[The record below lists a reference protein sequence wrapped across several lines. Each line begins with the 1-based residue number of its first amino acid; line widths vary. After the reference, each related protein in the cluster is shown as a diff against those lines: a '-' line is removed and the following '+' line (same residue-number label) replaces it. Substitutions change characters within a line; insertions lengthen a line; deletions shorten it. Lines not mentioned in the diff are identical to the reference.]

1 MERERLYYNDNTILC
16 PLQCQQTIRIRN
28 NLCGN
33 CGSKYQHIVSLK
45 KLSLKVNFAPTLINY
60 FLKYSLSQKVDYNL
74 GNIYSSWKVAQM
86 NLTSLRSN
94 PLYAT
99 ANLVT
104 NTVVVGENLNLN
116 TLILRYFSHYCFF
129 V

>member
-1 MERERLYYNDNTILC
+1 MSTNYSNTK
-16 PLQCQQTIRIRN
+16 QFMW
-28 NLCGN
+28 
-33 CGSKYQHIVSLK
+33 
-45 KLSLKVNFAPTLINY
+45 KLWIKIPTYRKFEEILKVNFAPTLINY

>member
-45 KLSLKVNFAPTLINY
+45 KLSLKVNFDTDQ
-60 FLKYSLSQKVDYNL
+60 LSSEV
-74 GNIYSSWKVAQM
+74 
-86 NLTSLRSN
+86 
-94 PLYAT
+94 
-99 ANLVT
+99 
-104 NTVVVGENLNLN
+104 
-116 TLILRYFSHYCFF
+116 F
-129 V
+129 VELES